1 MATIAIDLTA
11 FSAEQMLDL
20 LAGIKQ
26 EMKDRRAAEARAA
39 AQERRVAAAAS
50 LREWHA
56 QISAELAEV
65 KAEKNAILT
74 AEGKCRINAWHI
86 AHFLSWHGRH
96 HWQSGRSRVET
107 FSLWFESFQH
117 FFRPRKVE
125 APKVNPADLPVEERL
140 RRLGNAAKHINQRVV
155 DYTAMVATR
164 TAALEAAKTAK
175 QQLLVIEHTPQD
187 LMVADYDIETAQYFL
202 DKATHRLA
210 RSKETQRKFAE
221 QHC

>member
-20 LAGIKQ
+20 LADIKQ
-26 EMKDRRAAEARAA
+26 EMKDRREAEARAA

-65 KAEKNAILT
+65 KAEKNAELV
-74 AEGKCRINAWHI
+74 AAGKQRINAIHI
-86 AHFLSWHGRH
+86 AYFLSWHCRH
-96 HWQSGRSRVET
+96 HWDSSRVAV
-107 FSLWFESFQH
+107 FSMWFNEHQH
-117 FFRPRKVE
+117 LFRPRKVVP
-125 APKVNPADLPVEERL
+125 PKVKPEDLPVAERL
-140 RRLGNAAKHINQRVV
+140 RRLAFAAAHINKRVV
-155 DYTAMVATR
+155 DFTEMVTAR
-164 TAALEAAKTAK
+164 TAALAAVTKAK
-175 QQLLVIEHTPQD
+175 EQLLIIEHTPQD
-187 LMVADYDIETAQYFL
+187 VQIADYDIETAQYQL
-202 DKATHRLA
+202 NKVIDLLA